1 MEEELH
7 PRRQPGV
14 QARPARPADL
24 SLDKD
29 VNQSLVL
36 ILDRVMLTEKCFP
49 QRLRDCR
56 VVPEFREFSFVG
68 EYCQPRPMTKCFNY
82 MKKVCVPQSKTEYK
96 LVAWQNEK
104 LKVIQA

>member
-1 MEEELH
+1 M
-7 PRRQPGV
+7 
-14 QARPARPADL
+14 QARPTRPADL

-104 LKVIQA
+104 LKVIHA